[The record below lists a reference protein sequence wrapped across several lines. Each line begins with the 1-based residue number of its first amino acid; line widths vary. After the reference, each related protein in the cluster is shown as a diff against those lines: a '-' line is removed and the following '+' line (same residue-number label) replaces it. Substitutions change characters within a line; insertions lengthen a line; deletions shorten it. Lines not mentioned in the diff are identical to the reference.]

1 MEKIIWEVS
10 GVITNDNELIDL
22 GKNPRGGI
30 AIDKD
35 GNALYAISYD
45 GVVRVDAKNID
56 IVIERSED
64 GREFQL
70 PLAEWLENIEE
81 V

>member
-10 GVITNDNELIDL
+10 GVITKSGEFIDL
-22 GKNPRGGI
+22 GENPRGGI
-30 AIDKD
+30 AIDKNN
-35 GNALYAISYD
+35 NALYAISYD
-45 GVVRVDAKNID
+45 GVVRVNAENID

-70 PLAEWLENIEE
+70 PLSEWLENIEE
-81 V
+81 A